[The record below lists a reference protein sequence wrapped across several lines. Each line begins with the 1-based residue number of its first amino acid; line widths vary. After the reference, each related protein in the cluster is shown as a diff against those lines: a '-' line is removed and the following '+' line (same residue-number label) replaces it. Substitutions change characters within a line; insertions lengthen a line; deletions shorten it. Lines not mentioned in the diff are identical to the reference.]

1 MAENKHQ
8 QLVNSICDAVVA
20 ALKPLFEA
28 QTTQNG
34 AEFANVNTLIAA
46 LVARVEVMEKGAAT
60 TGGAKRAPRGE
71 RKTGGATAA
80 AAKTNSDDPLDKV
93 KNAML
98 FARRMWA
105 DDEAFRAKYMSEAV
119 QAEIDGD
126 DKTTKHA
133 DGSEARWLAEG
144 SLFWRKCATAQQ
156 KKDIR
161 DEFNRWKEERER
173 SALAEPLGADDGA
186 DDDGEEDA

>member
-20 ALKPLFEA
+20 ALRPLHEER
-28 QTTQNG
+28 TTQIG

-60 TGGAKRAPRGE
+60 TGGAKRPPRGD

-80 AAKTNSDDPLDKV
+80 AAKTDSDDPLDKV
-93 KNAML
+93 KNSRL
-98 FARRMWA
+98 YARRMFA
-105 DDEAFRAKYMSEAV
+105 VNEDFRAKYMSEAV
-119 QAEIDGD
+119 QAVIDGD

-133 DGSEARWLAEG
+133 DGSEERLLAEG
-144 SLFWRKCATAQQ
+144 VLFWSKCATAQQ
-156 KKDIR
+156 KKEIR
-161 DEFNRWKEERER
+161 DEYNRWKEERAR
-173 SALAEPLGADDGA
+173 SALAEPLGADEG
-186 DDDGEEDA
+186 GEEDA